1 MGALSL
7 LLIAVGAI
15 FTFAV
20 NVVFDAVDLTA
31 IGVILMAVGAI
42 GLVVSLMRGTF
53 GGFRSER
60 HVSADGRHVVEETHT
75 TTV

>member
-75 TTV
+75 TAV